1 MKRVIIVV
9 GFLCVP
15 FLGISQSI
23 DNFNLDSAST
33 RLSEDSISEV
43 YPKEV
48 AVGNKQGF
56 QKFSNHFKGSAQNT
70 SGFSASNNLSL
81 RVYEGG
87 SVSIAASGNIV
98 VANDIIV
105 NDNGQLTINSNAED
119 SGAIVVLGT
128 ATGALTYKRHIPSNN
143 WHFVS
148 APVTTQNIADFISN
162 PENNILRSS
171 KNNYSV
177 SVYNNKN
184 PKGDRW
190 EYYKS
195 PIGVFGGNFQSG
207 MGYSNLRGS
216 DAIHTFTFKG
226 NIVNAD
232 PILGGVS
239 VSVGI
244 ALATNHKW
252 NLIGNPYPSFLPANL
267 EAGALN
273 LLLANLDNLD
283 DNFAYLQFWNGESYQ
298 VVNLADETPVY
309 LAPGQGFMIAS
320 KVANDSFLFP
330 KNLQIAKIETPVTFY
345 KPAVS
350 AIPQITL
357 QLSDGINIDRT
368 RLKYYSSSTRGLD
381 KGFDAGRYTDTAL
394 SFSIDTHLVTESK
407 GVDFTLQCLPN
418 TNYETS
424 VVPISIKSKADV
436 TLTFSTTSTNLPA
449 DIHIFLEDRELGDV
463 ADITNMAHEV
473 KLANA
478 LVGIGRF
485 YLHTAASLGVLGGT
499 QIGFDATLKIYK
511 TSATNVIITGLQEQ
525 GGTVFRMYSV
535 LGKEVL
541 VQNLEASNV
550 HNVTLPNNLASGVY
564 LIKLSARGKERS
576 QKIILE

>member
-1 MKRVIIVV
+1 
-9 GFLCVP
+9 
-15 FLGISQSI
+15 
-23 DNFNLDSAST
+23 
-33 RLSEDSISEV
+33 
-43 YPKEV
+43 
-48 AVGNKQGF
+48 
-56 QKFSNHFKGSAQNT
+56 
-70 SGFSASNNLSL
+70 
-81 RVYEGG
+81 
-87 SVSIAASGNIV
+87 
-98 VANDIIV
+98 
-105 NDNGQLTINSNAED
+105 
-119 SGAIVVLGT
+119 
-128 ATGALTYKRHIPSNN
+128 
-143 WHFVS
+143 
-148 APVTTQNIADFISN
+148 
-162 PENNILRSS
+162 
-171 KNNYSV
+171 
-177 SVYNNKN
+177 
-184 PKGDRW
+184 
-190 EYYKS
+190 
-195 PIGVFGGNFQSG
+195 
-207 MGYSNLRGS
+207 
-216 DAIHTFTFKG
+216 
-226 NIVNAD
+226 
-232 PILGGVS
+232 
-239 VSVGI
+239 
-244 ALATNHKW
+244 
-252 NLIGNPYPSFLPANL
+252 
-267 EAGALN
+267 
-273 LLLANLDNLD
+273 
-283 DNFAYLQFWNGESYQ
+283 
-298 VVNLADETPVY
+298 
-309 LAPGQGFMIAS
+309 MIAS